1 MEYWSQK
8 NVIYLKNV
16 KALIQYDCPYNFDF
30 NFSIVYKNKNEKE
43 KLVYGLKN

>member
-16 KALIQYDCPYNFDF
+16 KVLIQYDSPYNFDF